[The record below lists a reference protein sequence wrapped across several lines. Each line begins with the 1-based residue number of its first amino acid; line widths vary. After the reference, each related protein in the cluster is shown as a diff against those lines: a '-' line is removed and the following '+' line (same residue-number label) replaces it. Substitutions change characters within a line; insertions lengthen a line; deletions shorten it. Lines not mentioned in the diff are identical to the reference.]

1 MPSQT
6 QAAPTLT
13 DLAESFRRTLLA
25 ENKSP
30 MTVKAYMEALRLLD
44 HFLAAQGMPRQ
55 ASSIT
60 REHIEAYILQTLD
73 NWKPATANNRHRSLQ
88 AFWKWCVA
96 EGEVKSSPMANMRP
110 PKVPEDS
117 PAVLSEDHLRRL
129 NRACEGTEF
138 EDRRD
143 MAIVRLF
150 LDAGV
155 RRSELASLRVD
166 DIDWTLNV
174 VRVVGKGGR
183 VRACA
188 FGRKTSQALDRYARA
203 RARYPAADSPA
214 LWLGHAGPMAKDGSG
229 IAQAVERRAAKA
241 GLEGVNVHRF
251 RHSFAHQWLSSG
263 GNEGD
268 LMILAGWRSRTM
280 LSRYAASA
288 ASERAREAHRRLSPG
303 DRL

>member
-1 MPSQT
+1 
-6 QAAPTLT
+6 
-13 DLAESFRRTLLA
+13 
-25 ENKSP
+25 

-155 RRSELASLRVD
+155 AGASLQVYGSTTLTGPLTWFVSSEKAGASELARS
-166 DIDWTLNV
+166 
-174 VRVVGKGGR
+174 
-183 VRACA
+183 
-188 FGRKTSQALDRYARA
+188 
-203 RARYPAADSPA
+203 
-214 LWLGHAGPMAKDGSG
+214 
-229 IAQAVERRAAKA
+229 VERH
-241 GLEGVNVHRF
+241 L
-251 RHSFAHQWLSSG
+251 
-263 GNEGD
+263 
-268 LMILAGWRSRTM
+268 
-280 LSRYAASA
+280 
-288 ASERAREAHRRLSPG
+288 RLSIDTPVHELVTRPLTARLCGWGTPG
-303 DRL
+303 RWRRTGAGSRKRWSGEPPRRGWKA